1 MSYMKHRLDE
11 RKSRGGAR
19 EGAGRKAG
27 GRNKTTLM
35 AMQFREQILE
45 SSYSPLVVMQKNVEW
60 TQGEAEKLDAAL
72 ADLDLARM
80 PAEKIEA
87 LNETRRQAI
96 ALRSKANDFA
106 AQAAPYV
113 QPKPVPIDDPV
124 TLDLS
129 NVATAEA
136 VMEAQNKV
144 LMAIADGDISPEQ
157 GAKITAIVENRR
169 KAIETVEFERRIAA
183 MESKNR

>member
-1 MSYMKHRLDE
+1 VADG
-11 RKSRGGAR
+11 RKNNGGAR
-19 EGAGRKAG
+19 EGSGRKAG

-35 AMQFREQILE
+35 AMQFREQILA
-45 SSYSPLVVMQKNVEW
+45 SKYSPLAVMQKNVEW
-60 TQGEAEKLDAAL
+60 TQGEAERLDAAL
-72 ADLDLARM
+72 SAIDGHTLASM

-96 ALRSKANDFA
+96 ALRTRANDFA

-113 QPKPVPIDDPV
+113 QPKPVPIDDPI

-144 LMAIADGDISPEQ
+144 LMAVADGDISPEQ

-169 KAIETVEFERRIAA
+169 RAIETVEFERRIAA

>member
-1 MSYMKHRLDE
+1 VSDE
-11 RKSRGGAR
+11 RKTKGGAR

-35 AMQFREQILE
+35 AMQFREQILA
-45 SSYSPLVVMQKNVEW
+45 SSYSPLVVMQKNIEW

-72 ADLDLARM
+72 NGIDAAALHAM
-80 PAEKIEA
+80 PAEKVEA

-96 ALRSKANDFA
+96 ALRTRANDFA

-113 QPKPVPIDDPV
+113 QPKPVPIDDPI

-144 LMAIADGDISPEQ
+144 IMAVADGDISPEQ

-169 KAIETVEFERRIAA
+169 RAIETVEFERRIAA
-183 MESKNR
+183 MESKNG